1 MTRNFSKVTAA
12 VLATLTISAAAVSFT
27 TENASAGGR
36 GERMGMGRMGHAHN
50 MGHIGHRGG
59 HGYRH
64 GGHGFGRSLGAG
76 MAVGMIGAAIIAAN
90 EHRATVARIRY
101 DQAVR
106 KAPNKPPV
114 VIAKKKTRE
123 CEVVEALETLLKSAE
138 ETLAT
143 DKRMN
148 AQYGEDVRGP
158 KGDVVRTNHS
168 SDHTRFQE
176 QEVERLR
183 EQLRKAK
190 LACKPPAA
198 G

>member
-36 GERMGMGRMGHAHN
+36 GERMGMGRMGHSHN
-50 MGHIGHRGG
+50 MGHMGHRGG

-64 GGHGFGRSLGAG
+64 GGHGFGRGFGVG
-76 MAVGMIGAAIIAAN
+76 MAAVVIGGAIIAAN
-90 EHRATVARIRY
+90 EHREMVARIRY

-106 KAPNKPPV
+106 TAAKKRPV
-114 VIAKKKTRE
+114 VIAKKTRE
-123 CEVVEALETLLKSAE
+123 CEVVAALETLLKSAE
-138 ETLAT
+138 ETLET

-148 AQYGEDVRGP
+148 AQYGEDVRDA
-158 KGDVVRTNHS
+158 KGNVVRTNHS
-168 SDHTRFQE
+168 GDHAAFQE
-176 QEVERLR
+176 QEVQRLR

-190 LACKPPAA
+190 EACKPPA

>member
-12 VLATLTISAAAVSFT
+12 VLATLIISAAAVSFT

-36 GERMGMGRMGHAHN
+36 GERMGGMSRMGHSHK
-50 MGHIGHRGG
+50 MGHMGHRGG

-64 GGHGFGRSLGAG
+64 GGNGLGRSLGAG
-76 MAVGMIGAAIIAAN
+76 MAAVIIGGAIIAAN
-90 EHRATVARIRY
+90 EHRETVARIRY

-106 KAPNKPPV
+106 KAPKKPPV
-114 VIAKKKTRE
+114 VIAKKTRE

-138 ETLAT
+138 ETLET

-148 AQYGEDVRGP
+148 AEHGEDVRGA
-158 KGDVVRTNHS
+158 KGNVVRTNHS

-176 QEVERLR
+176 QEVERIR
-183 EQLRKAK
+183 EQLKKAK
-190 LACKPPAA
+190 EACKPPAD
-198 G
+198 